1 MKTGK
6 PIMVTKTIIKPA
18 RSAPALGPYNHG
30 VRVGDLLF
38 CAGQIPIDPQHP
50 NGPISGDIK
59 AQTERVLENI
69 KLILEDQK
77 LSFTNVV
84 KSTVFMTNLGD
95 FAAMNEVY
103 ARYFAADFPA
113 RSTVQVAAL
122 PRGASVEIEIVA
134 HY

>member
-1 MKTGK
+1 M
-6 PIMVTKTIIKPA
+6 TKTIIKPA
-18 RSAPALGPYNHG
+18 HAAPALGPYNHG

-38 CAGQIPIDPQHP
+38 CAGQIPIDPAHP
-50 NGPISGDIK
+50 TGPLPADIK

-69 KLILEDQK
+69 KIILEDQK
-77 LSFTNVV
+77 LSFSNVV
-84 KSTVFMTNLGD
+84 KTTVFMVNLGD

-122 PRGASVEIEIVA
+122 PRGAQVEIEVIA
-134 HY
+134 HF